1 MLQRQIRVRRKI
13 RVSSSRPRL
22 SVFRSNKY
30 IYAQVINDEKGVT
43 LASAKGEDPVV
54 VGEAVAKNALKKK
67 VTLVVF
73 DRSKY
78 KYHGKVK
85 ALADAARAAG
95 LQF

>member
-13 RVSSSRPRL
+13 RVSSLRPRL

-43 LASAKGEDPVV
+43 LASAKGENPTA
-54 VGEAVAKNALKKK
+54 VGETVAKNALKAK
-67 VTLVVF
+67 VIKVVF
-73 DRSKY
+73 DRGKY
-78 KYHGKVK
+78 QYHGKVK
-85 ALADAARAAG
+85 ALAEAARSAG